1 MIVDM
6 SDVRRE
12 REHSDEF
19 RVLDTLVTRGEEV
32 EDTNVD
38 PEVGEDDV
46 EDDVDAD
53 TEHQGAQ
60 QRETPAARL
69 EPELEVD
76 NGDHGGVDTE
86 TKAELTQSLLLSDV
100 ETIDKVEIP
109 TKVDGHS
116 MPEPSEEPEQELLH
130 SQQLVL

>member
-12 REHSDEF
+12 RKHSDELS
-19 RVLDTLVTRGEEV
+19 VLDTFVTRGEEV
-32 EDTNVD
+32 EDTNID

-53 TEHQGAQ
+53 TEHQGAKK
-60 QRETPAARL
+60 RETPAARL

-76 NGDHGGVDTE
+76 DGDH
-86 TKAELTQSLLLSDV
+86 
-100 ETIDKVEIP
+100 
-109 TKVDGHS
+109 
-116 MPEPSEEPEQELLH
+116 
-130 SQQLVL
+130 